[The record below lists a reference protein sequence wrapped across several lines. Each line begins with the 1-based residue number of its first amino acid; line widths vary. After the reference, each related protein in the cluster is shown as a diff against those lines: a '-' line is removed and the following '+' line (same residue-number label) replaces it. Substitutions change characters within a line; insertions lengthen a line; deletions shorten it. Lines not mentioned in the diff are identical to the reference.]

1 MSNVIDITGILQER
15 REQREFDKAFDAYLD
30 LLDVIEEHGDG
41 FFENQEKIEFSIED
55 ALNDWFSRK

>member
-30 LLDVIEEHGDG
+30 LLDVIEEHGDE
-41 FFENQEKIEFSIED
+41 FFENQEQIEFSIED